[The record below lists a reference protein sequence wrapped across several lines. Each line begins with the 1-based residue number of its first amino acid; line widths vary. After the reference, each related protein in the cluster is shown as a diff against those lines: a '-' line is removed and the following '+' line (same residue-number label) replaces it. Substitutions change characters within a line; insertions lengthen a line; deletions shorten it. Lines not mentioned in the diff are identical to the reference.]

1 MVKAESSKSVDVYI
15 GVGANAGNR
24 KKNIFS
30 ALELLNMEKDVE
42 IKKCSSIRETPPW
55 GYKNQPKFLNA
66 VWKIRTDVP
75 PEKLLRLL
83 KKIEKRLG
91 RKKTF
96 RWGPRVIDLDILLY
110 GKRVIKTKTLKIPHP
125 HLSERDSVLKPL
137 KEIEP
142 GIKIPS

>member
-15 GVGANAGNR
+15 GVGSNSGDR

-30 ALELLNMEKDVE
+30 ALELLNKEKDIE
-42 IKKCSSIRETPPW
+42 IKKCSSIYETLPW

-75 PEKLLRLL
+75 PEKLLHLL

-96 RWGPRVIDLDILLY
+96 RWGPRAIDLDILLY
-110 GKRVIKTKTLKIPHP
+110 GKRVIKTKTLVIPP
-125 HLSERDSVLKPL
+125 PCISKRDFVLKPL